1 MATRAFFVA
10 LMIFAYL
17 NLIAIPSYYAQ
28 PFLFSRPFLNPIFSG
43 YRGFYDDANK
53 QQPPLVKPQ
62 PKVGNKK
69 LKKSLNNTQEL
80 VEGFYRNIC
89 PNAEQIVANQ
99 VAEIVKINP
108 GAIAALIRLQFHDCF
123 VGGCDASILLDS
135 VASGDKVEKLS
146 LTNGQLLKGPNLID
160 DIKSKLE
167 EECPG
172 VVSCAD
178 TLAFAAAESMTLG
191 GLPPQP
197 KLGGRKDG
205 LSSLATNA
213 EDNLPFPNWS
223 VDQMLKLFKKKGFNA
238 EDMVVL
244 NGAHS
249 VGSAHCNIFSNRLY
263 NYLNTGRSDPSLGL
277 GVVDELKM
285 VCKAPETMEARNNP
299 TVNFDETP
307 TVLDNLLFKNMV
319 EKKRMLLA
327 TDQAMAD
334 DRRTAMFVRRMAEDP
349 NLFPMKFGEVMSR
362 MSSLGVLTGK
372 QGEVRTTCRSI
383 VL

>member
-1 MATRAFFVA
+1 MARTSFIAM
-10 LMIFAYL
+10 MIFAYL
-17 NLIAIPSYYAQ
+17 NLITIPSYYAQ
-28 PFLFSRPFLNPIFSG
+28 PCLFPRPFLNPIFSG
-43 YRGFYDDANK
+43 YRVFYDDANHH
-53 QQPPLVKPQ
+53 QPQ
-62 PKVGNKK
+62 PKIGNKNQ
-69 LKKSLNNTQEL
+69 KKNPKNTQKL
-80 VEGFYRNIC
+80 VEGFYKNTC

-99 VAEIVKINP
+99 VAEIVKTNP

-135 VASGDKVEKLS
+135 VASGDRVEKMS
-146 LTNGQLLKGPNLID
+146 LANGQLLKGADLID

-172 VVSCAD
+172 IVSCAD

-205 LSSLATNA
+205 LSSLATNV
-213 EDNLPFPNWS
+213 EGNLPFPNWS
-223 VDQMLKLFKKKGFNA
+223 MDQMLDLFKKKGFNA

-249 VGSAHCNIFSNRLY
+249 VGSAHCNVFSNRLFDFR
-263 NYLNTGRSDPSLGL
+263 NTGASDPTLGL
-277 GVVDELKM
+277 GVVDELKKICRDPRT
-285 VCKAPETMEARNNP
+285 VEARENP
-299 TVNFDETP
+299 SVSFDETP
-307 TVLDNLLFKNMV
+307 TVLDNLLFKNIV
-319 EKKRMLLA
+319 EKKRALLA

-334 DRRTAMFVRRMAEDP
+334 DKRTAMFVRRLAEDP

-362 MSSLGVLTGK
+362 MSSLGVLTGN
-372 QGEVRTTCRSI
+372 QGEVRTTCRSTI
-383 VL
+383 L